1 MPHIFLLEDD
11 PDLTNVIRD
20 SLEAQSHTLDNAMN
34 SEDGLHALSNRR
46 YDLIIMDWDLG
57 DSALTGVEVCRSYRD
72 AGGTTPV
79 IMLTGRA
86 GLQEKEAG
94 LEAGADDYLTKPF
107 QMRELNARIKAILRR
122 SGSYSVPMNAEL
134 GPATVIG
141 EKYIIQEKL
150 GQGGMATVW
159 RAVHSVTEKQVV
171 VKVMLPHADAG
182 IKRFEQECRIMAR
195 VEHPN
200 VVTIYD
206 AGSINATQPYIV
218 MEYLRGDS
226 LGDLLHLRGPIH
238 VKSALEIILQCCNG
252 LEAAHK
258 AGIIHRDIKPDNV
271 VILDRNE
278 HRDWVKLVDF
288 GIARLVDATEK
299 VTADGIAVGTLD
311 YMAPEQLEGYQ
322 ADERSDLY
330 SLSVLLF
337 ESLTG
342 KMPYEA
348 INTRALIVKQ
358 LTEQP
363 RLPSQLRRE
372 LQGSGIDTLIEKGMS
387 RNPEERFQSAREFA
401 DAANNLLGQLTI

>member
-1 MPHIFLLEDD
+1 
-11 PDLTNVIRD
+11 
-20 SLEAQSHTLDNAMN
+20 
-34 SEDGLHALSNRR
+34 
-46 YDLIIMDWDLG
+46 
-57 DSALTGVEVCRSYRD
+57 
-72 AGGTTPV
+72 
-79 IMLTGRA
+79 
-86 GLQEKEAG
+86 
-94 LEAGADDYLTKPF
+94 
-107 QMRELNARIKAILRR
+107 
-122 SGSYSVPMNAEL
+122 
-134 GPATVIG
+134 
-141 EKYIIQEKL
+141 
-150 GQGGMATVW
+150 
-159 RAVHSVTEKQVV
+159 
-171 VKVMLPHADAG
+171 
-182 IKRFEQECRIMAR
+182 MAR

-206 AGSINATQPYIV
+206 AGSLNAKQPYIV

-238 VKSALEIILQCCNG
+238 IKSALEIVSQCCNG

-258 AGIIHRDIKPDNV
+258 AGVIHRDIKPDNV

-311 YMAPEQLEGYQ
+311 YMAPEQLEGHQ

-358 LTEQP
+358 LTERP
-363 RLPSQLRRE
+363 RLPSQVRRD

-387 RNPEERFQSAREFA
+387 RNPQERFQSAREFA
-401 DAANNLLGQLTI
+401 EAANHLLGKLTV